1 MVDIRTIEEQLKEI
15 GCNFRFF
22 GRPEIKELAKILL
35 PDERIIQC
43 TNGYYDAG
51 IALLCLTDHRILLI
65 DKKPMFLTIEDVRF
79 DMISEID
86 FSHRLFNATL
96 RIHSTNTSLFF
107 TSWNRTRLRKL
118 ANNLQHYVAKIRR
131 QQDQVAHNL
140 MQAQFTEPHTA
151 PTSDDSISPVN
162 SMQQQDSARY
172 TTTTVAPIT
181 QSDTPIID
189 GRPYIEREFS
199 MAQIALEGAGNGHDG
214 YIKRLQGL
222 PSLHPLTNNPYTKLP
237 TLNRRRKFP
246 KFY

>member
-1 MVDIRTIEEQLKEI
+1 MVDIQNIEEQLKEI

-35 PDERIIQC
+35 PDEKIIQC

-51 IALLCLTDHRILLI
+51 IALLCLTDHRVLLI

-86 FSHRLFNATL
+86 FSRRLFNTTL
-96 RIHSTNTSLFF
+96 RIHSTNTSLSF
-107 TSWNRTRLRKL
+107 TSWNHTRLRKL

-140 MQAQFTEPHTA
+140 MQAQFTEPQYV
-151 PTSDDSISPVN
+151 PGPPPSNDK
-162 SMQQQDSARY
+162 MKQDA
-172 TTTTVAPIT
+172 IT
-181 QSDTPIID
+181 PS
-189 GRPYIEREFS
+189 GREFS
-199 MAQIALEGAGNGHDG
+199 MAQIALEGAGDGQDG
-214 YIKRLQGL
+214 YLKGLQGL
-222 PSLHPLTNNPYTKLP
+222 PPLHPLTNNPYTKLP
-237 TLNRRRKFP
+237 TLDRRRKFP